1 MHQRFRTVLAA
12 AVAATLT
19 GGLLALAGT
28 PATASPGAEG
38 SVAEADF
45 DRDGFRDLVVPTPDA
60 TVAGRRNAGA
70 VTVLHGSPSG
80 AGAAR
85 RTTVSRN
92 TPGVPGTAE
101 RGERFGHATAVG
113 DFDNDGYADLAVG
126 VPHAAASG
134 GLSEDTAEDRSQGTS
149 GDRSQGTPGDSPQGT
164 SGEGSASGSG
174 ERSEGSPGI
183 RAAGSVQIL
192 WGSAAGL
199 TGGTTLAGPAPTAR
213 SRFGQALAAGD
224 FDGDR
229 RTDLAV
235 GTASATLRIFKRG
248 IARTGTAGA
257 RQDVRTPVR
266 GGTGRGIVRLTA
278 GEVTADERTDLVVGG
293 ASGTAG
299 AHARHAN
306 SFLPGSASGPD
317 ASRAKQLPAGAFTAI
332 GDVNGDTYGDLVGG
346 LPEGTGA
353 RGGRVDVVYG
363 SPFGPTRRRDT
374 ITQESGALPGGSE
387 AGDGFGRA
395 VTLGDINGDGFQD
408 LAVGTPHE
416 KLPATAGT
424 GSVTVVYGSS
434 TGLNTGHVQSFHQ
447 GTPGVPGSPDLPEV
461 FGGTVVLSDLTGDGR
476 ADLTV
481 GADSA
486 EEGVGSLV
494 TLLSDGTSVTTAG
507 AGALL
512 RSPLDTSA
520 VPAGLPRYESFIS
533 G

>member
-38 SVAEADF
+38 SAAEADF
-45 DRDGFRDLVVPTPDA
+45 DRDGYRDLAVPTPDA
-60 TVAGRRNAGA
+60 GVAGRRNAGA
-70 VTVLHGSPSG
+70 VTVLYGSPSG

-101 RGERFGHATAVG
+101 RGNRFGHATAVG

-126 VPHAAASG
+126 VPHAAAPG
-134 GLSEDTAEDRSQGTS
+134 GRSEDTAGGRSRGTSGGRSQG
-149 GDRSQGTPGDSPQGT
+149 R
-164 SGEGSASGSG
+164 SGEGPGSASG
-174 ERSEGSPGI
+174 ERSEV
-183 RAAGSVQIL
+183 RAAGTVQIL

-199 TGGTTLAGPAPTAR
+199 TGGTTLAGPAPKAQ

-235 GTASATLRIFKRG
+235 GTASATLRIFKHG

-293 ASGTAG
+293 VPGTADTP
-299 AHARHAN
+299 ARHAN

-346 LPEGTGA
+346 RPEDTGA

-374 ITQESGALPGGSE
+374 ITQESGAVPGGSE
-387 AGDGFGRA
+387 AGDGFGRT

-416 KLPATAGT
+416 RLPATAGT

-447 GTPGVPGSPDLPEV
+447 GTPGVPGSPEAPDV

-476 ADLTV
+476 ADLTI

-486 EEGVGSLV
+486 EDGFGSLV

-520 VPAGLPRYESFIS
+520 VPAGLPRYESVIS